1 MSITFDRSLVTGN
14 ELIDTQHR
22 ELISRVNK
30 LAEECVPGTEKRTAV
45 GTLDFLLDYT
55 DYHFSEEEALQKK
68 SGYPKL
74 SAHHREHEKFKRA
87 VEELRIMLEEE
98 EGPSEAFVEAVRK
111 NVEEWL
117 QNHIMSWDK
126 EVAGYAEKE
135 TDGL

>member
-68 SGYPKL
+68 SGYPNL

>member
-55 DYHFSEEEALQKK
+55 DYHFPRRKRS
-68 SGYPKL
+68 
-74 SAHHREHEKFKRA
+74 RKRA
-87 VEELRIMLEEE
+87 DIRSFRPTTGSMRNLS
-98 EGPSEAFVEAVRK
+98 GPWRNCGSCWRKRKGRVRR
-111 NVEEWL
+111 
-117 QNHIMSWDK
+117 SWR
-126 EVAGYAEKE
+126 
-135 TDGL
+135 L